1 MSTAMPERLLI
12 DGESNLL
19 TAYVLFFEAYGY
31 EIRTAADGVDA
42 FAEYRAWRPEVV
54 LLDIQMPRLHGLAV
68 ARKIRKLAARPVP
81 LLVAV
86 SALSAPSACVDS
98 IQSGV
103 DRHSLNLAQL
113 PVILGGVASWQ
124 RARHASPF

>member
-12 DGESNLL
+12 DDESNLL

-42 FAEYRAWRPEVV
+42 LAEYRAWRPEVV
-54 LLDIQMPRLHGLAV
+54 ILDIQMPRLHGLAV
-68 ARKIRKLAARPVP
+68 AREIRKLAARPVP

-86 SALSAPSACVDS
+86 SALSAPSACADS
-98 IQSGV
+98 IQSGF